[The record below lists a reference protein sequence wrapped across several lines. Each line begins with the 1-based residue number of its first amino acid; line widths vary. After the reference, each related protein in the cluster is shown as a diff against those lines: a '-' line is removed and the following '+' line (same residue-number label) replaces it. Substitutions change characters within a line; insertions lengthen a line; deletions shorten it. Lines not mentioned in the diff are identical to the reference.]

1 VKPQIRVI
9 TGGPAGS
16 MRVFSQPRIT
26 IGRHPESDI
35 AFDSHGDLEVSARHA
50 LILKRDDSWI
60 IRDLESRNGTLV
72 NGHRMTGDT
81 KLNDTDQIRL
91 GPGGPLIEFRL
102 VPDHIPDTGKS
113 PAVTGAGGVARPPRS
128 TLPPVGRGSTTQ
140 RVRAEVAR
148 QTRRLRGIAAGL
160 FIVLV
165 AVAAGLLIVN
175 RRMRQSQEREV
186 AALQA
191 EIDSVLQDARATVA
205 TLEEEMSELASTLEE
220 SRQEIQSLQGRL
232 TEARAA
238 GNADRIQ
245 TLSAELQGAL
255 TALAQ
260 QQHAASIDFAG
271 IATANQP
278 AVGMMFVEFPD
289 GRVETSTA
297 FAVRPDGIMLTTR
310 HSVAGPSGDRPAR
323 QIGVRF
329 ADSRQTFPGT
339 LLAVAQGQ
347 DADLAVIRVH
357 LGSSVPTIQAIN
369 PRSDSVPVGA
379 PVAVI
384 GFPGGLDSPQR
395 VRPEGTYATP
405 SLTAGTVSKNLPSV
419 IQINGYG
426 SHGASGSPVFD
437 ANGEVIGILSAG
449 EVGSGGRIVYA
460 VPSALAT
467 QLLAEIQ

>member
-1 VKPQIRVI
+1 MKPQIRII

-16 MRVFSQPRIT
+16 TRVFSQPRIA

-35 AFDSHGDLEVSARHA
+35 AFDSHADLEVSARHA
-50 LILKRDDSWI
+50 LILKRDDRWI
-60 IRDLESRNGTLV
+60 VRDLESRNGTLV
-72 NGHRMTGDT
+72 NGHPITGDT
-81 KLNDTDQIRL
+81 AIDDTDQIRL
-91 GPGGPLIEFRL
+91 GAGGPLIEFRL

-113 PAVTGAGGVARPPRS
+113 PAATGAPRMARSPRS
-128 TLPPVGRGSTTQ
+128 TQPGTGRGSTTQ

-148 QTRRLRGIAAGL
+148 QTRRLRGIAVGL

-165 AVAAGLLIVN
+165 AVAGGLLVVN
-175 RRMRQSQEREV
+175 NRMRLSQEREV

-191 EIDSVLQDARATVA
+191 QIDSVLQNAQATVA

-220 SRQEIQSLQGRL
+220 SRQEIRTLQGRL

-238 GNADRIQ
+238 GNAERIQ

-260 QQHAASIDFAG
+260 QQHAASIDFTR
-271 IATANQP
+271 IARANQR
-278 AVGMMFVEFPD
+278 AVGMVFAEFPD

-297 FAVRPDGIMLTTR
+297 FAVRPDGIMVTTR
-310 HSVAGPSGDRPAR
+310 HSVAGVGGDRPAR
-323 QIGVRF
+323 RIGIRF

-339 LLAVAQGQ
+339 LLAVGDGE
-347 DADLAVIRVH
+347 DADLAVIRVQ

-369 PRSDSVPVGA
+369 RRSDSVPVGA

-395 VRPEGTYATP
+395 VLPDGTYATP
-405 SLTAGTVSKNLPSV
+405 SLTAGTVSKNLPDL

-437 ANGEVIGILSAG
+437 ANGEVIGVLSAG

-467 QLLAEIQ
+467 QLLAEVR